1 MNAVQPTMP
10 TRRLIGPEPMVYT
23 PSHQTD
29 IRRLF
34 ALVRYH
40 LAMDASQRNDR
51 VLERTK

>member
-1 MNAVQPTMP
+1 MTQPTMP
-10 TRRLIGPEPMVYT
+10 TRRLIGPKPMVYT

-34 ALVRYH
+34 ALVRYQ
-40 LAMDASQRNDR
+40 LAMDQYQRNTR

>member
-1 MNAVQPTMP
+1 MNTTQPTMP

-40 LAMDASQRNDR
+40 LAMDAYQRSHR

>member
-1 MNAVQPTMP
+1 MTQATMP
-10 TRRLIGPEPMVYT
+10 TRRLIGPKPMVYT
-23 PSHQTD
+23 PSYKTD

-40 LAMDASQRNDR
+40 LEIDQYQRNAR